1 MEKVFTPAPVG
12 RWHPIA
18 HIDLHHCIERAVAAL
33 NLRIVAQVHALA
45 RKGNHYFGMYQVVNG
60 HDNNEMGL
68 VLGTRNSHDKMFVA
82 GLAAG
87 DGVFC
92 CDNLSFWSEVVLSR
106 VHTTNIVR
114 DLPLI
119 CNKAVGML
127 ADKWTDMES
136 RIIAYKAHALSDE
149 QAHDFI
155 IRAVDAGAL
164 TTTGIPTVLKEWRM
178 PSYAEFSADGRNAWR
193 RLFRILHLRIAARF
207 YGSLRFSGKESC
219 RRLQLWL
226 VFSRHGA
233 RSHYRGAQRS
243 ANNESN
249 QAARRVTLSHCSAC
263 SGRLRDAGFNV
274 LQAA

>member
-1 MEKVFTPAPVG
+1 MKELNMSLSCGGYRTDLETVEKVFTPAPVG

-193 RLFRILHLRIAARF
+193 LRNAFTESYKAVENPALLTRRSQILNSMLDA
-207 YGSLRFSGKESC
+207 SC
-219 RRLQLWL
+219 GLLCKDKP
-226 VFSRHGA
+226 VIDIETVNA
-233 RSHYRGAQRS
+233 
-243 ANNESN
+243 
-249 QAARRVTLSHCSAC
+249 
-263 SGRLRDAGFNV
+263 
-274 LQAA
+274 